1 MKKIFKAFFIVTIL
15 GLLIGYYSHSKTKPA
30 WEILWN
36 VELNPKFDNDLKFFS
51 GFYKIIKVS
60 DNEIQLMDL
69 INETISNFNNKKY
82 EFNSLKLIE
91 INLTTMRYKTDDF
104 EKSSDDAKLY
114 LQLLNKEI
122 SENINNILLY
132 YIDRLTIKLNQ
143 DYNTR
148 VSELE
153 ALLQFLKEN
162 NLTIFNYSKFKIENK
177 SNEILSNNFLD
188 RELSVNINTLEDL
201 SNLINGYKKEEF
213 RNSTINKNEILNNY
227 KNIYES
233 SRENYNYLTLLN
245 IENSI
250 NRQPNKLFMIIASI
264 IFLNIIV
271 MLYFGLKKN
280 IIQILKNL
288 K

>member
-1 MKKIFKAFFIVTIL
+1 
-15 GLLIGYYSHSKTKPA
+15 
-30 WEILWN
+30 
-36 VELNPKFDNDLKFFS
+36 
-51 GFYKIIKVS
+51 
-60 DNEIQLMDL
+60 MDL

>member
-69 INETISNFNNKKY
+69 INETISNFNTKKY
-82 EFNSLKLIE
+82 KFNSLNLIE